1 MDTATRD
8 RNIATWLGDA
18 PQPVRD
24 TTNQLLERIALCVPS
39 RLSTRHKTTSSMPSP
54 TRRPTRSRLS
64 SWVKIPIT
72 DPNRAMGLSF
82 SVPATQTKLPPS
94 LRNIYKELKADLG
107 CPIPATGD
115 LTPWAQ
121 QGVLLLN
128 TTLTVRE
135 HAANSHAK
143 LGWSTLT
150 DYVIE
155 RCCQLPQPVV
165 FLAWGR
171 FAQQMVEGK
180 LAATGAGKAT
190 GKFCTASTHP
200 SPLSANRAT
209 AELPTFMGS
218 RPFSAANRLLEQH
231 GSTPSTGLAS
241 AKNRYIKN
249 APDGD
254 LAIGR
259 VLLLGPNKLCA
270 AGLAAIDQQT
280 LPGHKPVGHA
290 HKVDPLG
297 DLLGGG
303 PALKRRELHNLVPQ
317 LFVFHHA
324 TVERR
329 DNAARVHTVG
339 DGLRCR
345 AVCKVLGVGDNAALA
360 GGIGGKLRSRMPAR
374 RPHIDHGFNSRRRFG
389 GKSLPTKA

>member
-1 MDTATRD
+1 MRRSRYVTR
-8 RNIATWLGDA
+8 RTSCSSAS
-18 PQPVRD
+18 PFY
-24 TTNQLLERIALCVPS
+24 VPS
-39 RLSTRHKTTSSMPSP
+39 RLSTPAQDDILNALAYTPADQAKVVI
-54 TRRPTRSRLS
+54 LGQ
-64 SWVKIPIT
+64 
-72 DPNRAMGLSF
+72 DPYHGPNQAMGLSF

-94 LRNIYKELKADLG
+94 LRNIYKELSADLG

-150 DYVIE
+150 DYIIE

-180 LAATGAGKAT
+180 LVATGAGKAT
-190 GKFCTASTHP
+190 DKFCLASTHP

-209 AELPTFMGS
+209 AELPAFMGS
-218 RPFSAANRLLEQH
+218 RPFSAANQLLEQH

-249 APDGD
+249 APDG
-254 LAIGR
+254 LPSGAFCYSGQINWVR
-259 VLLLGPNKLCA
+259 PASPPSISRLC
-270 AGLAAIDQQT
+270 
-280 LPGHKPVGHA
+280 PVIN
-290 HKVDPLG
+290 
-297 DLLGGG
+297 
-303 PALKRRELHNLVPQ
+303 RLV
-317 LFVFHHA
+317 
-324 TVERR
+324 T
-329 DNAARVHTVG
+329 
-339 DGLRCR
+339 
-345 AVCKVLGVGDNAALA
+345 
-360 GGIGGKLRSRMPAR
+360 
-374 RPHIDHGFNSRRRFG
+374 
-389 GKSLPTKA
+389 PTK